1 MDKNGNLK
9 RFNVNFKPK
18 QVNMLKTIKL
28 IIREE
33 SNVNISVSEMVRDA
47 VDHFILETSDDEF
60 RKGYIENKG
69 W

>member
-18 QVNMLKTIKL
+18 QVDMLKTIKL
-28 IIREE
+28 LIQEE

-47 VDHFILETSDDEF
+47 VDHFILDTENDEF
-60 RKGYIENKG
+60 RRVYIETKG